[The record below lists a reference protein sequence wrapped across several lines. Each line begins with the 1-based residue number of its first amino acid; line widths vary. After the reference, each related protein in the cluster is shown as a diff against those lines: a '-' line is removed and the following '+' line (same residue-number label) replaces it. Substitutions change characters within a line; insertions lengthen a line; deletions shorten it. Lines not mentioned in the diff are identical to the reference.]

1 MTAKSK
7 RNYNATRKLAKD
19 LSGIVGI
26 SKRLVI
32 HFTRILSLGYIT
44 QIASDALEKD
54 DGKLKN
60 AQVEIPYVGCMD
72 IVIDN
77 NDVNASI
84 DLDDNFKKQILNA
97 VQTGETSLITELED
111 ALIKSIQEKYNALI

>member
-7 RNYNATRKLAKD
+7 RNYNATRKLSKD

-26 SKRLVI
+26 SKRLVV
-32 HFTRILSLGYIT
+32 HFTRILSLGYVT